1 MLWLQINNIVGAG
14 LLSMAWCLKEGTLL
28 PGVAALMVMCAFN
41 VYSFILLA
49 RCCEY
54 AARSS
59 CPRMC
64 TLPNHG
70 CVAVTVWGCALL
82 LLLLLLLCLC
92 DCVTV
97 WRCALLC
104 VCVCVGR
111 YAGTFSYKEMGHQ
124 ALGVTWG
131 YIIQGA
137 MAFYTTG
144 SCISYVVLTG
154 DFLSGASGV
163 RTSHHPGV
171 HDVAEP
177 ASPVGGSR
185 WLVIGCPGHS

>member
-1 MLWLQINNIVGAG
+1 M
-14 LLSMAWCLKEGTLL
+14 
-28 PGVAALMVMCAFN
+28 
-41 VYSFILLA
+41 
-49 RCCEY
+49 
-54 AARSS
+54 
-59 CPRMC
+59 
-64 TLPNHG
+64 
-70 CVAVTVWGCALL
+70 TVWRCASLLLL

-97 WRCALLC
+97 WRCALLCVC

>member
-54 AARSS
+54 AVRSS

-70 CVAVTVWGCALL
+70 CVAVTVWGCAL

>member
-54 AARSS
+54 AVRSS

-163 RTSHHPGV
+163 RASHHPGV
-171 HDVAEP
+171 HDVVEP